1 MPENNSDEMIKFAAT
16 GKPAKFG
23 DAFGDLMKDKV
34 NAGVEAIRA
43 KVAAKLAGLDPTGE
57 VGDGAFIDVRGVGGL
72 DTGNKTAL
80 SQKISS
86 LLSDTLGIDGKRIY
100 FNFTNFE
107 GSFWGHGGV
116 NGMNS
121 GTF

>member
-57 VGDGAFIDVRGVGGL
+57 VGDGAEEGEYVVKIKNTVGSCVEVSVL
-72 DTGNKTAL
+72 KNSADATSADAAPPKPL
-80 SQKISS
+80 KIATS
-86 LLSDTLGIDGKRIY
+86 
-100 FNFTNFE
+100 
-107 GSFWGHGGV
+107 
-116 NGMNS
+116 
-121 GTF
+121 

>member
-57 VGDGAFIDVRGVGGL
+57 VGDGAEEG
-72 DTGNKTAL
+72 GNKDSVPDEDTEMKL
-80 SQKISS
+80 TPEEQKELDADDATEATGETTDENSE
-86 LLSDTLGIDGKRIY
+86 
-100 FNFTNFE
+100 TN
-107 GSFWGHGGV
+107 S
-116 NGMNS
+116 
-121 GTF
+121 